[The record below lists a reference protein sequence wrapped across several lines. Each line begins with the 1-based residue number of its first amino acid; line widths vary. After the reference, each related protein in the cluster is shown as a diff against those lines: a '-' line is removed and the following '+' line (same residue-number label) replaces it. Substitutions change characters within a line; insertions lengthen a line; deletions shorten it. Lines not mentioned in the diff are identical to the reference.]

1 MNSNFVEEL
10 TKFNVDEQSG
20 RFLYQTDV
28 EHNTKRRHRKRNESR
43 RRKVRNES
51 KDKGEE
57 TEKNKREKIN
67 HQYSPVT
74 NEIPACLSQGKEL
87 EPNKTSNK

>member
-43 RRKVRNES
+43 RRKVRNERRI
-51 KDKGEE
+51 KGRKQRRIKER
-57 TEKNKREKIN
+57 KNQFSIQSSYK
-67 HQYSPVT
+67 
-74 NEIPACLSQGKEL
+74 
-87 EPNKTSNK
+87 